1 MGGFFFNL
9 IRNFGFKHWVEYV
22 FIVYLPCLI
31 LTLKFLIMKKL
42 LFFVALATL
51 SFTAAQSQN
60 VRFGAKAGVNFSS
73 VNGDDFDD
81 ADGATGF
88 HIGAVAKIG
97 LTELLAI
104 QPEILFSAQGYSVDL
119 PGDDVKVRL
128 GYINLPIMADFTIAE
143 GLSLQGGP
151 QFGFNVVS
159 GYKYDG
165 DDIEEFEEVEGIKSL
180 DLGVG
185 IGAQYILPINLFFQA
200 RYVIGF
206 SDVYDEFD
214 GGVQPEGKNSVISL
228 SAGYFFN

>member
-1 MGGFFFNL
+1 
-9 IRNFGFKHWVEYV
+9 
-22 FIVYLPCLI
+22 
-31 LTLKFLIMKKL
+31 MKKL
-42 LFFVALATL
+42 LLFVAVATL
-51 SFTAAQSQN
+51 SITAAQSQN
-60 VRFGAKAGVNFSS
+60 VRFGVKAGANFSS
-73 VNGDDFDD
+73 VNGDDFDE
-81 ADGATGF
+81 AKGVTGF
-88 HIGAVAKIG
+88 HVGGVAKIG
-97 LTELLAI
+97 INELLAI

-119 PGDDVKVRL
+119 PGDDVSVRL
-128 GYINLPIMADFTIAE
+128 GYVNLPIMVDFTITD

-165 DDIEEFEEVEGIKSL
+165 DDNEDFEEVEGIKTL

-206 SDVYDEFD
+206 SDVYDDID
-214 GGVQPEGKNSVISL
+214 GFQPEGKNSVLSL

>member
-1 MGGFFFNL
+1 
-9 IRNFGFKHWVEYV
+9 
-22 FIVYLPCLI
+22 
-31 LTLKFLIMKKL
+31 MKKL
-42 LFFVALATL
+42 LLFVAIATL
-51 SFTAAQSQN
+51 SFTAVKSQN
-60 VRFGAKAGVNFSS
+60 VRFGVKAGGNFAS

-81 ADGATGF
+81 ADGVIGF
-88 HIGAVAKIG
+88 QVGAVAKIG

-104 QPEILFSAQGYSVDL
+104 QPEVIFSAQGYSVDL
-119 PGDDVKVRL
+119 PGDDVTVRL

-165 DDIEEFEEVEGIKSL
+165 DANEDFEEVEGIKSL
-180 DLGVG
+180 DIGAG

-214 GGVQPEGKNSVISL
+214 GGVQPEGKNSVLSL
-228 SAGYFFN
+228 SVGYFFN